1 MPSIDLKR
9 MLQHTVSDEYGDLV
23 TRRTGA
29 AVRDGIERLLEAES
43 EQVTAIDFGAV
54 RCLDIS
60 CADEIVAKL
69 LLQHGNARCIVL
81 TGLSESHREAIDPVL
96 ERHQLA
102 VVAVDRSGRPE
113 LLGTLPDSMRSVF
126 SVIAQVGDAEPDEV
140 AARLALPADA
150 TREALDQLL
159 ARHLLLTSEAG
170 GFRAPTPA

>member
-1 MPSIDLKR
+1 SRQPGTRHHSSTTTVRVSRMPSIDLKA

-29 AVRDGIERLLEAES
+29 AVRDGIERLLEAEP
-43 EQVTAIDFGAV
+43 ELVTAIDFGAV

-69 LLQHGNARCIVL
+69 LLQHGSARCIVL

-113 LLGTLPDSMRSVF
+113 LLGTLSESMRSVF
-126 SVIAQVGDAEPDEV
+126 SVIAQVGDAEPDE
-140 AARLALPADA
+140 
-150 TREALDQLL
+150 
-159 ARHLLLTSEAG
+159 
-170 GFRAPTPA
+170 